1 MTQPK
6 VSIIVISHRVELLK
20 ECLDSIERQNYMNIE
35 VLVHHTLK
43 DPHTQMIENGK
54 INRLVEASVGEYV
67 SVICEDDEYEPSFV
81 NKTVDAI
88 ETEKVD
94 MVYTDRITIGAF
106 TKHME
111 SGEFTRDAYTSSIGC
126 PLPGTVLV
134 SRDAWESV
142 QGYTACVYSDA
153 HFTWKLCKYGMKAYH
168 LREPLFIYRVHNQNR
183 SNFDNHTNLFKQ
195 YYKENPELMEKLNP
209 TDPKLSLWQSKT
221 VTELL
226 NHFYGDKVKWPKY
239 AQLLLEPQKAIQ

>member
-43 DPHTQMIENGK
+43 DPHTQMIEVAK
-54 INRLVEASVGEYV
+54 INKLVKASIGKYI

-88 ETEKVD
+88 ENEKVD

-106 TKHME
+106 VKHME

-134 SRDAWESV
+134 SREAWDSV
-142 QGYTACVYSDA
+142 QGYSDTEYADA
-153 HFTWKLCKYGMKAYH
+153 HFTWKLCKYGHSAYH

-183 SNFDNHTNLFKQ
+183 SNFDNHTELFKR
-195 YYKENPELMEKLNP
+195 YYRDNPELMEKLNP
-209 TDPKLSLWQSKT
+209 TYDKLSPWQSKT

-226 NHFYGDKVKWPKY
+226 N
-239 AQLLLEPQKAIQ
+239 